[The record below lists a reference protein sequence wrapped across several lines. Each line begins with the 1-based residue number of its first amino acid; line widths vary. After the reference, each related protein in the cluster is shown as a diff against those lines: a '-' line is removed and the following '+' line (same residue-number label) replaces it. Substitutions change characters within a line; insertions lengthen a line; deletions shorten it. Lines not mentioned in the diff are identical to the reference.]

1 MYMRKLVRLYTE
13 VLHGVVR
20 ISVERKSKKIY
31 KDSESGGEIYYFH
44 YEEIQYLEA
53 RDKKIILH
61 VNKYEISFYSS
72 LQKLEKILPDYFIR
86 CHRSYIVN
94 FMFIQKA
101 DLIKW

>member
-13 VLHGVVR
+13 VLHGVVMDKC
-20 ISVERKSKKIY
+20 RKKKQEDIL
-31 KDSESGGEIYYFH
+31 KIRTGGEIYYFH

-72 LQKLEKILPDYFIR
+72 IAKVGEDSARLFYSLP
-86 CHRSYIVN
+86 S
-94 FMFIQKA
+94 
-101 DLIKW
+101 